1 MMKASEAMKEI
12 RRGAVEILVAQ
23 EFEERL
29 ASGRPLRVKLGLD
42 PTAADIHLGHTVVLN
57 KLRHFQ
63 EWGHEVLFLIGD
75 FTAMIGDPTGRN
87 VTRQPLSLD
96 AIKANAETYQAQAF
110 KILDP
115 AKTTV
120 MYNSQWMNKKT
131 AADMIQLASLST
143 VARMLERDDFSTRY
157 TQHQP
162 IAIHEFLYPILQ
174 GYDSVE
180 MRADVEI
187 GGTDQTFNLLMGR
200 ELQKHFG
207 QTPQCIL
214 TMPLLEGTDGVQKMS
229 KSYGNYIGISEP
241 PQEMF
246 GKIMSISDELMWRYY
261 ELLSARSLAEI
272 ETLKEAAKAGANPRD
287 NKISLAMEIIERY
300 HSRATAEKAKTDFI
314 ERFQQGALPDD
325 IEEKILIVK
334 EGALPIGY
342 LLKEVGL
349 VDSTSD
355 ALRMI
360 QQGAVKIDGARID
373 DSKLTLSVGET
384 HVYQVGKRRFARVT
398 IKAG

>member
-1 MMKASEAMKEI
+1 MKASEAMKEI

-300 HSRATAEKAKTDFI
+300 HSRAAAEKAKTDFI